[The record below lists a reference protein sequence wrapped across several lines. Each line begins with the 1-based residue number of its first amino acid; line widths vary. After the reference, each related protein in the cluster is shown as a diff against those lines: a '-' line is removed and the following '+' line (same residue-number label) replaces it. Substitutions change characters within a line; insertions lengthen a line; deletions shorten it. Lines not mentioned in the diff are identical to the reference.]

1 MENMNFFTTTPL
13 DMLQMRQQA
22 PSNVSSME
30 VLQQEK
36 IKERIVP
43 CVIKAIKNRYKV
55 LTDDEA
61 LSLWDRYYNEV
72 ILSDEY

>member
-1 MENMNFFTTTPL
+1 METMNFFTETPL
-13 DMLQMRQQA
+13 DMLQSRQQA
-22 PSNVSSME
+22 PSNISSLK

-36 IKERIVP
+36 VKEDIVP

-61 LSLWDRYYNEV
+61 LTLWDKYYSEV
-72 ILSDEY
+72 ILEDEY